1 MPSSIIGVIKD
12 SSQWDTWLFH
22 LSSAN
27 YLLNSLPEWE
37 SLGKKVFSN
46 VVTVIDLTQ
55 ADGCSVQLHF
65 SSSSFQIYIDQFSGL
80 CDELHPITSY
90 GIYLFL

>member
-1 MPSSIIGVIKD
+1 M
-12 SSQWDTWLFH
+12 
-22 LSSAN
+22 
-27 YLLNSLPEWE
+27 
-37 SLGKKVFSN
+37 FSN